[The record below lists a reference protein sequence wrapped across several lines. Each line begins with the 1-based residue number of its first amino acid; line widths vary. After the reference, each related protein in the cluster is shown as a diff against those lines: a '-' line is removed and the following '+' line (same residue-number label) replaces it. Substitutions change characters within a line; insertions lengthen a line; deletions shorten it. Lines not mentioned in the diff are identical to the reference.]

1 MPAMPLLEKLARL
14 NRTAVFIG
22 VLAVFLCALLLPGP
36 WGGLVLLAL
45 AAVLGAILLTT
56 WPVQAN
62 STRAL
67 RVAVLLLLVIT
78 GITRIAH
85 GL

>member
-22 VLAVFLCALLLPGP
+22 VLAVFLCALLLPVP

-45 AAVLGAILLTT
+45 ALALGALLITT
-56 WPVQAN
+56 WPIQAS

-67 RVAVLLLLVIT
+67 RVTVLILLVIT
-78 GITRIAH
+78 ALTRIF
-85 GL
+85 